1 MTTCGANID
10 FATLESYLSAELVEV
25 VTGSEVLRDGLNLSL
40 AISTERDTKAYVLR
54 RPNMLRH
61 TSYINELEQ
70 EYEVMQQLRETTM
83 RTPAPVLFCDDES
96 VLGDSFFVMTHL
108 DGEAVPLGSDLPE
121 RFRNAKS
128 RERLANNLI
137 DTLAELHSLAV
148 EPFEGVCERKTPR
161 ELVARVTKQFDE
173 ATSVT
178 GHEPPELQFVAK
190 WLRRNAP
197 SKAETTLVHGDFRPG
212 NVLFAETDHPEIV
225 GVLDWETATLGEPR
239 TDLGYLL
246 LRWRDRDDPTPSL
259 DELEAR
265 YSNEDAIEQLRER
278 NENGISPFTAKS
290 GSPSRRELVARYEDE
305 TGIQFENERFYR
317 AHAAFSLAV
326 VWEDFHREQIEAG
339 EESDWEPHI
348 DYMLMIAESIARGE
362 FPL

>member
-1 MTTCGANID
+1 MTTSEANID
-10 FATLESYLSAELVEV
+10 FTHLESYLSAELGEA
-25 VTGSEVLRDGLNLSL
+25 VTGTEVLRDGLNLSL
-40 AISTERDTKAYVLR
+40 AISTERDAKAYVLR
-54 RPNMLRH
+54 HPNMLRH

-70 EYEVMQQLRETTM
+70 EYEVMQRLRETTV

-96 VLGDSFFVMTHL
+96 ILGDSFFVMTHL
-108 DGEAVPLGSDLPE
+108 DGEAVPLGFDLPD

-128 RERLANNLI
+128 RARLADNLI

-148 EPFEGVCERKTPR
+148 EPFEGVCEQKTPR
-161 ELVARVTKQFDE
+161 ELVARTTDRLV
-173 ATSVT
+173 ASANAT
-178 GHEPPELQFVAK
+178 GHEPPELQSVAK

-197 SKAETTLVHGDFRPG
+197 SKTETALVHGDFRPG
-212 NVLFAETDHPEIV
+212 NVLFAERNGPGII
-225 GVLDWETATLGEPR
+225 GVLDWETAMCGDPR

-246 LRWRDRDDPTPSL
+246 LRWRDKDDPTPSL

-290 GSPSRRELVARYEDE
+290 GSPTRRELVTRYEDE

-326 VWEDFHREQIEAG
+326 VWEDFHRERIEAG
-339 EESDWEPHI
+339 EESDWEPYI